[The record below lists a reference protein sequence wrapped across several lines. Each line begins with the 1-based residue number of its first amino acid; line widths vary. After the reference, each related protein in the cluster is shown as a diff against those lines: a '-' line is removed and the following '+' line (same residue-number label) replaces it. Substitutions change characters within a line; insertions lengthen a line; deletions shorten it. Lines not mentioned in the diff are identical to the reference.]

1 MLILYITMW
10 KNLWKT
16 VNFMKI
22 YGNLSRIL
30 RSSPLIFWEILRLVL
45 LIKNLIIKM
54 RVNSN
59 LNDFLANKT
68 VSLVLELYV

>member
-1 MLILYITMW
+1 MW

-22 YGNLSRIL
+22 YGNLCRIL

>member
-1 MLILYITMW
+1 MLILSITMC

-22 YGNLSRIL
+22 YGSLSRIL
-30 RSSPLIFWEILRLVL
+30 RSAPLIFWKILRLVL
-45 LIKNLIIKM
+45 LIKNLIM

>member
-1 MLILYITMW
+1 MLILSITMC

-22 YGNLSRIL
+22 YGNHSRIL
-30 RSSPLIFWEILRLVL
+30 RSSPLIFWKILRLVL
-45 LIKNLIIKM
+45 LIKYLIIKM

>member
-1 MLILYITMW
+1 MW

-30 RSSPLIFWEILRLVL
+30 RSSPLIFWKILRLVL